1 LILEELAVPYKINS
15 FKFGDVKK
23 KPFTDINP
31 NGRNP
36 AIEDPNTD
44 LILWES
50 GAIVQYLIE
59 QYDTEKKLTYTDL
72 KQRNHL
78 NQYLM
83 FQVSGQGPYYGQ
95 SGWFSVLHHEKIP
108 SAIER
113 YQNET
118 RRVLGVLEGIL
129 EGKQWLVG
137 DKCTYADLVFVPYN
151 NSVEW
156 FLGVAVENR
165 FDGFPNVKA
174 WHERMTSRPSWV
186 RCMEIR
192 AKLVE
197 EQALMPNGMPK
208 GVDNM
213 KEYEAKMKKDEEA
226 AATK

>member
-1 LILEELAVPYKINS
+1 LILEELAVPYKVNS

-23 KPFTDINP
+23 KPFTDIKP

-78 NQYLM
+78 NHYLM

-95 SGWFSVLHHEKIP
+95 SGCFSVLHHEKIP

-174 WHERMTSRPSWV
+174 WHERMTSRPS
-186 RCMEIR
+186 
-192 AKLVE
+192 
-197 EQALMPNGMPK
+197 G
-208 GVDNM
+208 
-213 KEYEAKMKKDEEA
+213 
-226 AATK
+226 